1 MFACVCVCARVI
13 YACMRL
19 TERGLPVPP
28 PLPHI
33 MPTPVVCQI
42 PQLEQEALETLM
54 SANVSEHHERKEDL
68 DQMKKRCCGVCTP
81 AEHEW

>member
-1 MFACVCVCARVI
+1 
-13 YACMRL
+13 
-19 TERGLPVPP
+19 
-28 PLPHI
+28 